1 MRIKIRGGLRSDLIS
16 SFGET
21 ATKLVLLRDTSW
33 SLGTSQDEWIFKYAI
48 KALSMRQSV
57 NCSFNHQRHLLSS
70 PQTGQAYLERKKL
83 NLHINVTETI
93 RLCTNITSASSCRNK
108 RNITSKESVCK
119 SAMTVSFLSFQG
131 HLKRN
136 HELGCSLIQTVLRKT
151 K

>member
-16 SFGET
+16 SLGET

-57 NCSFNHQRHLLSS
+57 NCSFNHQRYLLSS
-70 PQTGQAYLERKKL
+70 PQMGQAYLERKKL

-136 HELGCSLIQTVLRKT
+136 HELGFSLIQTVLRDT